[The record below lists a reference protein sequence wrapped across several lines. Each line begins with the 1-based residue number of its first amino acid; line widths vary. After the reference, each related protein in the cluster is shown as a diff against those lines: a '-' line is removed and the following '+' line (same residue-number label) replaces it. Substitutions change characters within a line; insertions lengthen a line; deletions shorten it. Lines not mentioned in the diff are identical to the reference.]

1 MILVKVQSLGNR
13 MNKKE
18 TKRRSTERN
27 SLLVSIINVDGKR
40 NEVGRPNVSDN
51 I

>member
-1 MILVKVQSLGNR
+1 

-27 SLLVSIINVDGKR
+27 SLLVSIINADGKR
-40 NEVGRPNVSDN
+40 NEVGRPNQIIFDPLTK
-51 I
+51 